1 MSIKDE
7 LTNAVKESMK
17 SGDNMAKLT
26 LRGVLAA
33 IKQVEI
39 DQRIELKDEDVLGI
53 LQKQVKSRNES
64 ISDAEKA
71 GRQDLI
77 DEAKAEISLL
87 EKYLPAGLSEEEVKA
102 IVEEAIAE
110 VGASSPADMGNVMK
124 VLMPKV
130 KGKADGSLVSKMVKD
145 LLLG

>member
-87 EKYLPAGLSEEEVKA
+87 EKYLPAGLSEEEVKV

>member
-7 LTNAVKESMK
+7 LTSAMKESMK

-33 IKQVEI
+33 IQLVEV
-39 DQRIELKDEDVLGI
+39 DQRVELKDEDVLGI

-64 ISDAEKA
+64 IADAEKA

-77 DEAKAEISLL
+77 DEAKAEIGIID
-87 EKYLPAGLSEEEVKA
+87 KYLPAGLSEEEIEA
-102 IVEEAIAE
+102 IVKEAIKEA
-110 VGASSPADMGNVMK
+110 GATSPADMGNVMK
-124 VLMPKV
+124 ILMPKV
-130 KGKADGSLVSKMVKD
+130 KGRADGSLVSKMVKD
-145 LLLG
+145 LLQS